1 VRPLDFN
8 GRWVLITGASSGL
21 GEAMA
26 RYLATRFRA
35 NLVISARR
43 RERLEALKSEL
54 EAHGVQVKVVEADMA
69 QLADADRL
77 FEEATTG
84 QRLCAA
90 ILNAGVTHFGEWDE
104 LDWDGFIRMQTVNNT
119 SVVRLTTLLLPYFE
133 RQYREHGDQPSG
145 LMLVA
150 SMAGVMPLPYQAM
163 YSATK
168 AFLVNMGASLHHE
181 MWPRKVS
188 VTTFV
193 PGGIKTEMNTSKR
206 FDALRAWL
214 MPADECAASAVNAL
228 RERKYMYT
236 PGMLYAWGGQLSKF
250 LPQRFYISQ
259 LGQQYK
265 RSLDKGR

>member
-1 VRPLDFN
+1 
-8 GRWVLITGASSGL
+8 
-21 GEAMA
+21 MA
-26 RYLATRFRA
+26 RDLAKRHRA
-35 NLVISARR
+35 NLVITARR
-43 RERLEALKSEL
+43 KDRLATLKTEL
-54 EAHGVQVKVVEADMA
+54 EACGVQVEVVEADMA
-69 QLADADRL
+69 MLADVDRL
-77 FEEATTG
+77 FEQATNG
-84 QRLCAA
+84 KRLCAA
-90 ILNAGVTHFGEWDE
+90 ILNAGITHFGEWDE
-104 LDWDGFIRMQTVNNT
+104 LDWDGFVQMQTVNNT
-119 SVVRLTTLLLPYFE
+119 SVARLTMLLLPYFE

-181 MWPRKVS
+181 MWPRNVS
-188 VTTFV
+188 ITTFV

-214 MPADECAASAVNAL
+214 MPAEECAAAAVNAL
-228 RERKYMYT
+228 RERKYVNT
-236 PGMLYAWGGQLSKF
+236 PGLIYAWGGQLSKF
-250 LPQRFYISQ
+250 LPQRLYISQ

>member
-1 VRPLDFN
+1 
-8 GRWVLITGASSGL
+8 
-21 GEAMA
+21 MA
-26 RYLATRFRA
+26 RELAKRYRA
-35 NLVISARR
+35 NLVITARR
-43 RERLEALKSEL
+43 KERLAALKLEL
-54 EAHGVQVKVVEADMA
+54 EGHGVQVQVVEADMA
-69 QLADADRL
+69 QLADVDRL
-77 FEEATTG
+77 FEDATANK
-84 QRLCAA
+84 QLCAA

-104 LDWDGFIRMQTVNNT
+104 LDWEGFVQMQMVNNT
-119 SVVRLTTLLLPYFE
+119 SVARLTTRLLPYFE
-133 RQYREHGDQPSG
+133 RQFAEQGAQAGG

-150 SMAGVMPLPYQAM
+150 SMAGLMPLPYQSM

-181 MWPRKVS
+181 MWPRNVS

-214 MPADECAASAVNAL
+214 MPAEECAAAAVKAL
-228 RERKYMYT
+228 RERKYMHT
-236 PGMLYAWGGQLSKF
+236 PGLMYAWGGQLSKF